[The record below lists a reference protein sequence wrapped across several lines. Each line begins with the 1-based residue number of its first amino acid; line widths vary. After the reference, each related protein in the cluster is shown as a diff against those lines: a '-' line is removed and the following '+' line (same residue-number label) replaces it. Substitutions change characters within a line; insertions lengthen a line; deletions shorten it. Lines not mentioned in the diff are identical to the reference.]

1 MCLNYRSDS
10 EGRGSAG
17 VGNLDVERDNPHID
31 LIYMNDFVSHSLLDS
46 ALILFFLF
54 GAQQQMD
61 LDLMFS

>member
-1 MCLNYRSDS
+1 M
-10 EGRGSAG
+10 
-17 VGNLDVERDNPHID
+17 GNLDVERDNPHID

-54 GAQQQMD
+54 GPQQQMG